1 MAGLFVLWLAQG
13 CARNAQRKAGIRC
26 RGKEERKTAE
36 YRGEQNIRKRR
47 DVDVR
52 NGNEMLTEMDRK
64 WAHGGLKKRLA

>member
-1 MAGLFVLWLAQG
+1 MAR
-13 CARNAQRKAGIRC
+13 ARMREKCTEKSRHPMPG
-26 RGKEERKTAE
+26 